1 MPGVCPPI
9 LFASAGLSLGEIG
22 ILAAVYPAVWGAG
35 QLVTGDLSDR
45 IGRKTL
51 IVAGMLVQALG
62 LALTGFS
69 ERFAEW
75 LFAAVLLGAGT
86 AMVYPALL
94 AAIAD
99 VAHPSWRSRSVG
111 IYRLWRDS
119 GFVAGAL
126 LSGMVADA
134 YGLPTAI
141 GVIAV
146 MTGGSGVVV
155 AIRMRSD
162 DYTPTRKLGR

>member
-62 LALTGFS
+62 LALT
-69 ERFAEW
+69 
-75 LFAAVLLGAGT
+75 
-86 AMVYPALL
+86 
-94 AAIAD
+94 
-99 VAHPSWRSRSVG
+99 VG
-111 IYRLWRDS
+111 
-119 GFVAGAL
+119 
-126 LSGMVADA
+126 
-134 YGLPTAI
+134 
-141 GVIAV
+141 
-146 MTGGSGVVV
+146 
-155 AIRMRSD
+155 
-162 DYTPTRKLGR
+162 